1 MATIPPKAKQPTIAV
16 VTGSGGIKTFAAVAL
31 YEFLD
36 EAGIVPDLLIGC
48 SGGAL
53 MTGLRSTGYSPSQ
66 MLDLIPEI
74 MKPELYSKIDYR
86 ALLGIPGLPFGRF
99 DLSTAILK
107 PDYMKAAHRR
117 LFGER
122 RLEDLDP
129 AVLIQVT
136 DFQTGEGFVLDR
148 GLLSDA
154 VYASG
159 ALYPALPLLHLDG
172 RWLVD
177 GAFSSPCPVM
187 EAVKRNIDIIIAI
200 TVETRLDAEPGNFL
214 ALFNYSQS
222 MCTNLLMKNQMVTA
236 INLHHY
242 EIVQLNMRFDRPVE
256 FWQLDAI
263 PLVLETGRKVVAEK
277 KDQILSAI
285 DNFKGHEYE

>member
-1 MATIPPKAKQPTIAV
+1 MHKAPTIAV
-16 VTGSGGIKTFAAVAL
+16 VTGSGGIKTFGAVAL

-36 EAGIVPDLLIGC
+36 DAGIVPDLLIGC

-53 MTGLRSTGYSPSQ
+53 MTALRATGYTPAE
-66 MLDLIPEI
+66 MLDMIPEFI
-74 MKPELYSKIDYR
+74 RPELFSKVDYR

-107 PDYMKAAHRR
+107 PDFFKASHKR
-117 LFGER
+117 LFGDR

-129 AVLIQVT
+129 RVLIQVT

-148 GLLSDA
+148 GLLTDA

-159 ALYPALPLLHLDG
+159 ALYPALPLLYLDG

-187 EAVKRNIDIIIAI
+187 EAVRRNIDIIIALTI
-200 TVETRLDAEPGNFL
+200 ETRLDAEPATFL
-214 ALFNYSQS
+214 DLFNYSQS
-222 MCTNLLMKNQMVTA
+222 MCTNLLMKNQMATA

-242 EIVQLNMRFDRPVE
+242 EIIQLNLRFDRPVE

-263 PLVLETGRKVVAEK
+263 PLVLETGRRVVAEK
-277 KDQILSAI
+277 KDHILSAI
-285 DNFKGHEYE
+285 RNFKGAEHGR

>member
-1 MATIPPKAKQPTIAV
+1 MHNRPTIAV
-16 VTGSGGIKTFAAVAL
+16 VTGSGGIKTFGAVAL

-53 MTGLRSTGYSPSQ
+53 MTALRAAGYTPAQ
-66 MLDLIPEI
+66 MLEMIPEFI
-74 MKPELYSKIDYR
+74 RPELYSKVDYR

-107 PDYMKAAHRR
+107 PDFFKAAHRR
-117 LFGER
+117 LFGDR

-129 AVLIQVT
+129 PVLIQVT

-148 GLLSDA
+148 GLLTDA

-159 ALYPALPLLHLDG
+159 ALYPALPLHYLEG

-177 GAFSSPCPVM
+177 GAFSSPCPVI
-187 EAVKRNIDIIIAI
+187 EAVKRNIDLIIAI
-200 TVETRLDAEPGNFL
+200 TIETRLDAEPATFL
-214 ALFNYSQS
+214 DLFNYSQS
-222 MCTNLLMKNQMVTA
+222 MCTNLLMKNQMATA

-242 EIVQLNMRFDRPVE
+242 EIVQINLRFERPVE

-263 PLVLETGRKVVAEK
+263 PLVLETGRKAVAEK
-277 KDQILSAI
+277 KEQILSAI
-285 DNFKGHEYE
+285 ENYRESEYA